1 MWLATNVSVKP
12 FPWFHHSCIAS
23 ITSCL
28 LCSSACSAGKLL
40 LWRPPMLHLT
50 VPCQDPLARAQRVQF
65 GNGRAP
71 SVPSSSCL
79 WQRGLWGQHCPAEHR
94 ESLQQLPCCHLIGR
108 EGQQPME
115 TRSQCSH
122 GPDPSPCVRNS
133 HGPSSPGSSS
143 TATQAGE
150 LTATG
155 KERTLTPQKWGS
167 MEFIAQSTL

>member
-1 MWLATNVSVKP
+1 MWLATSVSVKP

-40 LWRPPMLHLT
+40 LWRPPVSHSH
-50 VPCQDPLARAQRVQF
+50 RALPRSSGQGPTSPV

-71 SVPSSSCL
+71 SAPSSSCL

-94 ESLQQLPCCHLIGR
+94 ESLQQLPCCHLICR

-122 GPDPSPCVRNS
+122 GPDPSPCVRNI

-155 KERTLTPQKWGS
+155 KARTLTPQKWGS